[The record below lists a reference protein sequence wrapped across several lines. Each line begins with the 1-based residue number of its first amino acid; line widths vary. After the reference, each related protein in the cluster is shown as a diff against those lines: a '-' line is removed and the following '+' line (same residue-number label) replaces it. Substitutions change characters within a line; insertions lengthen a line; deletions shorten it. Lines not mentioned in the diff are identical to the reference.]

1 MDNKKKGALIGAGT
15 LFTAIAVV
23 GGSILNKKRKEK
35 KEFKK
40 LIQRTT
46 YETGK
51 IRKLGSL
58 YLDGGKIIC
67 PLDLINYEDVTE
79 YNGGKIEIKDTD
91 KDDSYNLRWVEINH
105 EGKKLLICDRNILSS
120 ISYDELNNQGLIFGK
135 VVVIDN
141 TRYLLRLLKGG
152 DKKRDNEENEWNKYI
167 VNVDNIPGLPVSNGF
182 DTASGD
188 KNKSEKL
195 YGDNNTLWNWYDFC
209 SLTQNE
215 CKDKCVVRGFY
226 SNTYFNYV
234 NKDVSYKTVGYRPVL
249 EVIE

>member
-1 MDNKKKGALIGAGT
+1 M
-15 LFTAIAVV
+15 
-23 GGSILNKKRKEK
+23 KRMN
-35 KEFKK
+35 
-40 LIQRTT
+40 
-46 YETGK
+46 G
-51 IRKLGSL
+51 
-58 YLDGGKIIC
+58 
-67 PLDLINYEDVTE
+67 IN
-79 YNGGKIEIKDTD
+79 
-91 KDDSYNLRWVEINH
+91 
-105 EGKKLLICDRNILSS
+105 
-120 ISYDELNNQGLIFGK
+120 
-135 VVVIDN
+135 
-141 TRYLLRLLKGG
+141 
-152 DKKRDNEENEWNKYI
+152 I